1 MSGHFV
7 GTVRIMSKSREIGR
21 AARLPGSSSG
31 VCRNCLICKS
41 FQLYLFP
48 LQEYGSSHRISYFVK
63 LLRTDR
69 MNRRLDGW
77 EGTNLK
83 KKLLIVDDQNGIRIL
98 LMEVFSSE
106 GYETYQASN
115 GKLALEI
122 VRNVSPD
129 LVLLDMKI
137 PGMDGLDILKHIK
150 SINPSIK
157 VIMMT
162 AYGELDMIKEATD
175 LGAIMHFTKP
185 FDIDELRQAV
195 NQHLCLPPNNSY
207 AVGS

>member
-1 MSGHFV
+1 M
-7 GTVRIMSKSREIGR
+7 
-21 AARLPGSSSG
+21 
-31 VCRNCLICKS
+31 
-41 FQLYLFP
+41 
-48 LQEYGSSHRISYFVK
+48 
-63 LLRTDR
+63 
-69 MNRRLDGW
+69 
-77 EGTNLK
+77 

-98 LMEVFSSE
+98 LTEVFSTE
-106 GYETYQASN
+106 GYKTYQASN

-122 VRNVSPD
+122 VRNSSPD

-150 SINPSIK
+150 SIDTSIK

-175 LGAIMHFTKP
+175 RGAIMHFTKP

-195 NQHLCLPPNNSY
+195 NSQLKDSKNCTY
-207 AVGS
+207 AMGS

>member
-1 MSGHFV
+1 M
-7 GTVRIMSKSREIGR
+7 
-21 AARLPGSSSG
+21 
-31 VCRNCLICKS
+31 
-41 FQLYLFP
+41 
-48 LQEYGSSHRISYFVK
+48 
-63 LLRTDR
+63 
-69 MNRRLDGW
+69 
-77 EGTNLK
+77 K

-122 VRNVSPD
+122 VRSASPD

-150 SINPSIK
+150 AIDSSIK

-185 FDIDELRQAV
+185 FDIDELRNAV
-195 NQHLCLPPNNSY
+195 NNHLRPSNSSSY

>member
-1 MSGHFV
+1 M
-7 GTVRIMSKSREIGR
+7 
-21 AARLPGSSSG
+21 
-31 VCRNCLICKS
+31 
-41 FQLYLFP
+41 
-48 LQEYGSSHRISYFVK
+48 
-63 LLRTDR
+63 
-69 MNRRLDGW
+69 
-77 EGTNLK
+77 K

-98 LMEVFSSE
+98 LMEVFNSE
-106 GYETYQASN
+106 GYETFQASN

-122 VRNVSPD
+122 VRNSSPD

-150 SINPSIK
+150 SIDASIK

-195 NQHLCLPPNNSY
+195 NQQLRSPNNSSY
-207 AVGS
+207 AMGS